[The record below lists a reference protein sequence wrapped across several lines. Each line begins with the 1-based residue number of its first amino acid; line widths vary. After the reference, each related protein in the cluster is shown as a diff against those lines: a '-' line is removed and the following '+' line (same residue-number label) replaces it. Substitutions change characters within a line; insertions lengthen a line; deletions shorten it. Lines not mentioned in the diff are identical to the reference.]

1 MGDNVSFHQSLV
13 PDMMGTLGITPDAE
27 TPHTHTTQRARELGL
42 GMTRKGGRGGEEGYS
57 KCEEGKPKGAGGHV
71 GISTA
76 QKDLASLQSG
86 HGQCPGRFQGAD
98 PKMELSRR
106 DIC

>member
-1 MGDNVSFHQSLV
+1 
-13 PDMMGTLGITPDAE
+13 
-27 TPHTHTTQRARELGL
+27 
-42 GMTRKGGRGGEEGYS
+42 MTRKGGWGGEEGYS

-86 HGQCPGRFQGAD
+86 RDQCPGRFQGAD